1 MRILGVDPGTK
12 IVGYGVLDVNGNLL
26 EPVASGVIRTSRTGD
41 LSERLNEIWD
51 GIREVIR
58 KTQPDVAAV
67 EAVFHGRNTSS
78 LIKIG
83 EARGVILLAAASA
96 GIPAQSYSPAE
107 VKKAVTGRGNARKE
121 QVRHMVGVICG
132 RSIAAETDDETD
144 ALAVAICR
152 AHRARIPGRV

>member
-1 MRILGVDPGTK
+1 MRILGVDPGTR
-12 IVGYGVLDVNGNLL
+12 IVGYGVLDVNGNLF

-41 LSERLNEIWD
+41 LSQRLREIWD
-51 GIREVIR
+51 GIREVIKR
-58 KTQPDVAAV
+58 THPDVAAV

-96 GIPAQSYSPAE
+96 GIPAKSYSPAE

-121 QVRHMVGVICG
+121 QVRHMVGIICG
-132 RSIAAETDDETD
+132 RIIEAETDDVTD
-144 ALAVAICR
+144 AMAVAICQ
-152 AHRARIPGRV
+152 AHRVQIPGRI